1 MFFKDVIGQEQAKEH
16 LLSLVHENRIPHAM
30 LFTGTEGCG
39 KMPLALAFARYVCC
53 EHPGE
58 HDACGQCQSCLMMNK
73 YRHPDVHFAFP
84 VVKTKPGRDTVCDD
98 YISQWRETLMNP
110 YRLTLREWMSQMGA
124 TTQQPQ
130 IFVHESNEI
139 QRKLSHKSMMG
150 GYKVMIIWLPE
161 KMNQECGNKL
171 LKLIEE
177 PPAQTLFLLVTEA
190 PDAVLPTIVSRTQRF
205 NLPPVSE
212 EKIAEWLETNYSLQ
226 KADAQDIA
234 HRSKGSL
241 VNAIDCIASDKEENE
256 FFTLFTQLMRL
267 SYARR
272 IREMKAWS
280 EQIAGMGRE
289 RQKNF
294 LNYCQDMIRENF
306 VYNFHTPDM
315 NYMTPKERQF
325 ATRFSPFISEKNVIG
340 IMDELN
346 LAARHIEQNVNAK
359 FVFFDFALK
368 MIVLLLKH

>member
-1 MFFKDVIGQEQAKEH
+1 M
-16 LLSLVHENRIPHAM
+16 
-30 LFTGTEGCG
+30 
-39 KMPLALAFARYVCC
+39 
-53 EHPGE
+53 
-58 HDACGQCQSCLMMNK
+58 
-73 YRHPDVHFAFP
+73 
-84 VVKTKPGRDTVCDD
+84 
-98 YISQWRETLMNP
+98 
-110 YRLTLREWMSQMGA
+110 
-124 TTQQPQ
+124 
-130 IFVHESNEI
+130 
-139 QRKLSHKSMMG
+139 
-150 GYKVMIIWLPE
+150 
-161 KMNQECGNKL
+161 
-171 LKLIEE
+171 
-177 PPAQTLFLLVTEA
+177 
-190 PDAVLPTIVSRTQRF
+190 SRTQRF

-267 SYARR
+267 SYARC

-315 NYMTPKERQF
+315 NYMTPEERQF